1 MVWCYT
7 MPATPHP
14 GAYFILTKVV
24 ARQARLLTSQMDKGS
39 RGRRQALAQ
48 GHAASKWY
56 SWDLNSEFS
65 LTTTVVDIPW
75 SIKKKLGLLLLLFQ
89 KLR

>member
-48 GHAASKWY
+48 GHAAGEKQ
-56 SWDLNSEFS
+56 
-65 LTTTVVDIPW
+65 
-75 SIKKKLGLLLLLFQ
+75 GLEPR
-89 KLR
+89 LRDHHLCLPESSTLAGLVS